1 MKMPTTPYS
10 TAYTTITLPLTDEAL
25 ELLENRGYSELLS
38 DIKDVRAD
46 KNADND
52 AYGEL
57 IIDLYPDTNEKIFH
71 FSTTFVNDEGGGT
84 GTQLIALVVFD
95 PETADYFAE
104 KAIERLLNEI
114 GRITEQSA

>member
-1 MKMPTTPYS
+1 METPYS

-38 DIKDVRAD
+38 DIKKVRSD

-71 FSTTFVNDEGGGT
+71 FSTTFCNDEGDGI
-84 GTQLIALVVFD
+84 GTQLIAPVDFD
-95 PETADYFAE
+95 TETADYFGE
-104 KAIERLLNEI
+104 KAVERLLSEI
-114 GRITEQSA
+114 NRITEQSA